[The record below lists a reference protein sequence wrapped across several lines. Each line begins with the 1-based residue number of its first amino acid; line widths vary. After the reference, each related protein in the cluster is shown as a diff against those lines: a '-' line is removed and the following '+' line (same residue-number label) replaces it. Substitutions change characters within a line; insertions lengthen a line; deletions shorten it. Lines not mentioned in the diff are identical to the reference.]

1 MKYIYSAILLLLIS
15 TVSYADCIE
24 GTGRTID
31 DKIYVPNITSIIVD
45 VPMNLILTPSENES
59 VTVKTNEDILKNL
72 IFNYDGGELVIKGR
86 EDLCPTDLTVFISLK
101 TIKSIKLNKIVNL
114 TTSGSIKTEDF
125 EIEVNGPSEVN
136 IAVEADEIYIDVDG
150 SGNVIIM
157 GSADEL
163 SITVDGKGTVDAGK
177 LVANEVDVELDGD
190 GTIIVNP
197 AESLNA
203 DLNGGGKILY
213 KNKPKNLDIQ
223 KDGNGTIDQT
233 K

>member
-1 MKYIYSAILLLLIS
+1 MKVIYSVVLALLIS
-15 TVSYADCIE
+15 YTGYADCIK
-24 GTGRTID
+24 GTGKTVE
-31 DKIYVPNITSIIVD
+31 DKIYVPNITSIIVN
-45 VPMNLILTPSENES
+45 VPMNLVLTPSENES
-59 VTVKTNEDILKNL
+59 VSVKTNEDVLKNL

-101 TIKSIKLNKIVNL
+101 TIKSIKLNKNVKL

-125 EIEVNGPSEVN
+125 EIDINGPSEVN
-136 IAVEADEIYIDVDG
+136 IALEADEIEIDVDG
-150 SGNVIIM
+150 PGNVIIM

-163 SITVDGKGTVDAGK
+163 SIKVDGKGTVDAGK
-177 LVANEVDVELDGD
+177 LLANYVNAELDGD

-197 AESLNA
+197 AKSLKA
-203 DLNGGGKILY
+203 DLDGGGKILY
-213 KNKPKNLDIQ
+213 KNKPVNLDIQ